1 MMNVIITE
9 GWADEQ
15 FIADRCENYEDLWTV
30 LESYTPEV
38 AARITG
44 VPVEKIRQAAEI
56 YARTPRAGIF
66 YTLGI
71 TEHTTGTAN
80 VMNLANLAMVTGH
93 VGTPHSGVNP
103 LRGQNNVQGACD
115 MGALPNVYSGY
126 RNVTVPEHAAFFEDA
141 WGVPLDRDLGL
152 RIPEMFDAAHAGE
165 LKAMYIMGEDPILT
179 DPDTNHVRG
188 AISALEF
195 LVVQDIFMTETAK
208 YADVVLPAGS
218 YAEKDGTFT
227 NTERRCQRVRKAVD
241 PPGQARADWRILVE
255 LARAMGQDWNYP
267 GPEAVFREM
276 AGLTPSYAGMD
287 YGRLGLAGLQWPC
300 PDSGHP
306 GTPVLHTA
314 GFPRGRAL
322 LAPAGH
328 TPAAEEPDDDFPFV
342 LSTGRTYAHFH
353 TATMTG
359 NSPHLA
365 AEGGEGFVEI
375 NPDDGAAL
383 GVGPGDAVR
392 LTTRRGRVAVRARL
406 TVAVPRGMVFLPFH
420 FPASPANELTNT
432 VLDPTSRIPELKRCA
447 VRVDRI

>member
-1 MMNVIITE
+1 
-9 GWADEQ
+9 
-15 FIADRCENYEDLWTV
+15 
-30 LESYTPEV
+30 
-38 AARITG
+38 
-44 VPVEKIRQAAEI
+44 
-56 YARTPRAGIF
+56 
-66 YTLGI
+66 
-71 TEHTTGTAN
+71 
-80 VMNLANLAMVTGH
+80 
-93 VGTPHSGVNP
+93 
-103 LRGQNNVQGACD
+103 
-115 MGALPNVYSGY
+115 
-126 RNVTVPEHAAFFEDA
+126 
-141 WGVPLDRDLGL
+141 
-152 RIPEMFDAAHAGE
+152 
-165 LKAMYIMGEDPILT
+165 
-179 DPDTNHVRG
+179 
-188 AISALEF
+188 
-195 LVVQDIFMTETAK
+195 
-208 YADVVLPAGS
+208 
-218 YAEKDGTFT
+218 
-227 NTERRCQRVRKAVD
+227 VRKAVD